1 MRCCIGA
8 RVLVFALFSAG
19 GALALATGSISGV
32 VTNASTRAPVA
43 KALVTARGEALV
55 SPRGEALP
63 REQRAVADAQGAF
76 EIAQLPAGT
85 YVLTVE
91 HEGFQKLDSDELAVK
106 GERTTKVRLQLVPLP
121 VAEVN
126 PASRDVPVEFSDDL
140 TPPVLLSGPSPE
152 YTPMALERRVEGTMA
167 IRCVIS
173 VDGTVHGCRV
183 IKSLP
188 FMDRAAI
195 TALERR
201 KYRPALREGQPVNVY
216 YTFTITF
223 ALP

>member
-8 RVLVFALFSAG
+8 RVLAFALLSAG
-19 GALALATGSISGV
+19 GALALATGRISGV
-32 VTNASTRAPVA
+32 VTDARTQAPVA
-43 KALVTARGEALV
+43 KALVTARG
-55 SPRGEALP
+55 GALP
-63 REQRAVADAQGAF
+63 GQRSAVADQRGVF
-76 EIAQLPAGT
+76 EIARLPAGT

-91 HEGFQKLDSDELAVK
+91 REGFQKLASQELVVEAP
-106 GERTTKVRLQLVPLP
+106 RATKVRLQLVPLP
-121 VAEVN
+121 PPEPMTEVN
-126 PASRDVPVEFSDDL
+126 PPSGDQPIVFNDAL
-140 TPPVLLSGPSPE
+140 TPPVLISGPSPE

-167 IRCVIS
+167 IRCVIT

-201 KYRPALREGQPVNVY
+201 KYKPALRAGQPVDVY

-223 ALP
+223 TLP

>member
-8 RVLVFALFSAG
+8 RVLAFALLSAG
-19 GALALATGSISGV
+19 GALALPTGRISGV
-32 VTNASTRAPVA
+32 VTDASSQAPVA
-43 KALVTARGEALV
+43 KALVTARG
-55 SPRGEALP
+55 GALP
-63 REQRAVADAQGAF
+63 GQRSAVADERGAF
-76 EIAQLPAGT
+76 EIARLPAGT

-91 HEGFQKLDSDELAVK
+91 HEGFEKLASQELVVEAP
-106 GERTTKVRLQLVPLP
+106 RATKVRLQLVPLP
-121 VAEVN
+121 PAEQIAEVN
-126 PASRDVPVEFSDDL
+126 PPSGDEPIVFNDAL
-140 TPPVLLSGPSPE
+140 TAPVLISGPSPE

-167 IRCVIS
+167 VRCVIT
-173 VDGTVHGCRV
+173 VAGTVHGCRV

-201 KYRPALREGQPVNVY
+201 KYKPAERAGKPVDVY

-223 ALP
+223 TLP

>member
-8 RVLVFALFSAG
+8 RVLVFALFSAA

-32 VTNASTRAPVA
+32 VTDASTQAPVA
-43 KALVTARGEALV
+43 KALVTARGT
-55 SPRGEALP
+55 ALP
-63 REQRAVADAQGAF
+63 GQRSAVADANGAF
-76 EIAQLPAGT
+76 EIARLPVGT
-85 YVLTVE
+85 YVLIVE
-91 HEGFQKLDSDELAVK
+91 REGFQKLASEELAVN
-106 GERTTKVRLQLVPLP
+106 GPRATRVRLQLVPLP
-121 VAEVN
+121 PPEPLTEVN
-126 PASRDVPVEFSDDL
+126 PPSRDLPVVFNDQL
-140 TPPVLLSGPSPE
+140 TPPVLISGPSPE

-167 IRCVIS
+167 IRCVIT

-195 TALERR
+195 AALERR
-201 KYRPALREGQPVNVY
+201 KYKPALRAGQPVDVY

-223 ALP
+223 TLP

>member
-19 GALALATGSISGV
+19 GALALATGGISGV
-32 VTNASTRAPVA
+32 VTDARTQEPVA
-43 KALVTARGEALV
+43 KARVTARGA
-55 SPRGEALP
+55 ALP
-63 REQRAVADAQGAF
+63 GQRSAVADEQGAF
-76 EIAQLPAGT
+76 EIARLPAGS

-91 HEGFQKLDSDELAVK
+91 REGFQKLDSEEVVVESPRA
-106 GERTTKVRLQLVPLP
+106 TKVRLQLVPLP
-121 VAEVN
+121 PPEPLTEIN
-126 PASRDVPVEFSDDL
+126 PPSRDQPVVFSDDL
-140 TPPVLLSGPSPE
+140 TPPVLISGPPLE
-152 YTPMALERRVEGTMA
+152 YTPSALEKRVAGTMA
-167 IRCVIS
+167 IRCVIT

-201 KYRPALREGQPVNVY
+201 KYKPALRAGQPVDVY
-216 YTFTITF
+216 YTFNITL

>member
-32 VTNASTRAPVA
+32 VTDASTQAPVA
-43 KALVTARGEALV
+43 KARVTARGSAL
-55 SPRGEALP
+55 SGE
-63 REQRAVADAQGAF
+63 QSAVADEQGAF
-76 EIAQLPAGT
+76 AIERLPAGT
-85 YVLTVE
+85 YVLSVE
-91 HEGFQKLDSDELAVK
+91 REGFQKLASEELVVK
-106 GERTTKVRLQLVPLP
+106 GPRATKVRLQLVPLP
-121 VAEVN
+121 PPEPVAAVN
-126 PASRDVPVEFSDDL
+126 PPSRDLPIVFSDDL
-140 TPPVLLSGPSPE
+140 TPPVLISGPPVE
-152 YTPMALERRVEGTMA
+152 YTPVALERRVEGTMA
-167 IRCVIS
+167 IRCVIT

-195 TALERR
+195 AALERR
-201 KYRPALREGQPVNVY
+201 KYKPALRAGQPVDVY
-216 YTFTITF
+216 YTFTIKF

>member
-8 RVLVFALFSAG
+8 RVLGFALFSAG

-91 HEGFQKLDSDELAVK
+91 HERFQKLDSEELVVK

-121 VAEVN
+121 VAEVK
-126 PASRDVPVEFSDDL
+126 PASQDVPVEFSDDL

-195 TALERR
+195 SALERR
-201 KYRPALREGQPVNVY
+201 KYKPALREGQPVNVY